1 MAEVAPAL
9 RLLATSCRANGPVL
23 VSAFA
28 CHHTKREEIV
38 FSQPMFRS
46 RHRRT
51 SPMTPIENVAQER
64 VHVLTPAVRRVFT
77 PEHQPD

>member
-9 RLLATSCRANGPVL
+9 RLLATSCRASGLVL

-38 FSQPMFRS
+38 FS
-46 RHRRT
+46 HRRT